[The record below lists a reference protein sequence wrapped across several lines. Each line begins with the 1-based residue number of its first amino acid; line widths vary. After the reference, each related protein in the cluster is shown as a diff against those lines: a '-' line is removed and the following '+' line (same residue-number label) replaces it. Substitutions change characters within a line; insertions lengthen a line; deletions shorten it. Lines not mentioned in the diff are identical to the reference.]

1 MPNDSALD
9 KYFRDRGLDPAD
21 LDEIPKT
28 KQAFEDLKASD
39 DTFKVLDK
47 IGKALADDIKD
58 GKHVGK
64 TEGDA
69 VTPFFADGSSASGN
83 LLVGADGANSRVRR
97 QYLPHALRLESEGLA
112 TGPERVGRAHRSL
125 RGQPGGWSPVAT
137 LAARG
142 HPVLS
147 ASVPGN
153 RGEVVSVLPSR
164 GALVWVS
171 LQLCSVV
178 LTLKRV

>member
-47 IGKALADDIKD
+47 IGKALADDFKD

-64 TEGDA
+64 KEGEA
-69 VTPFFADGSSASGN
+69 VTPD
-83 LLVGADGANSRVRR
+83 
-97 QYLPHALRLESEGLA
+97 EK
-112 TGPERVGRAHRSL
+112 
-125 RGQPGGWSPVAT
+125 
-137 LAARG
+137 
-142 HPVLS
+142 
-147 ASVPGN
+147 
-153 RGEVVSVLPSR
+153 
-164 GALVWVS
+164 
-171 LQLCSVV
+171 LQTFVYAIH
-178 LTLKRV
+178 